1 MTGHSRQLTVLLGDI
16 DHFKQ
21 VNDRYGH
28 VQGHIFLPETDPD
41 EALVVADRLCA
52 AVRAFSLSSPTKPFQ
67 VAISI
72 GLVSLPPGYS
82 QRCSKPLE
90 QVDKALYTAKEN
102 GRDRVECWHGRR
114 TMHYSVNS
122 GIRRS
127 LFSSKSCSFSSLKE
141 GICIK

>member
-21 VNDRYGH
+21 VNDRYGY
-28 VQGHIFLPETDPD
+28 DPD
-41 EALVVADRLCA
+41 EALVVADRLCD

-67 VAISI
+67 VAFSI

-102 GRDRVECWHGRR
+102 GRDRAECWH
-114 TMHYSVNS
+114 MH
-122 GIRRS
+122 
-127 LFSSKSCSFSSLKE
+127 
-141 GICIK
+141 